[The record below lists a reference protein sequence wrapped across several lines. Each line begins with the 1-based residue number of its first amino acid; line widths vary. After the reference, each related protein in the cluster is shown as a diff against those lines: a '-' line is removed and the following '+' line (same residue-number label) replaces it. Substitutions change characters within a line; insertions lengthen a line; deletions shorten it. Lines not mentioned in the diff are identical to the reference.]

1 VNWGGV
7 ECLIAFQAR
16 GAGGLQG
23 GWGYEK
29 GRRKDVD
36 TAKEAEAAKADAEA
50 AQASAEVASIL
61 TNQRA
66 EAEQTL

>member
-1 VNWGGV
+1 MNWGGV
-7 ECLIAFQAR
+7 ECLITFQAR
-16 GAGGLQG
+16 